1 MSTHKLS
8 GYLQPC
14 PKWAENQ
21 RDTPEF
27 GYIFLS
33 AISTT
38 LASSM
43 ARVIGPTPP
52 GFGEYAETLS

>member
-1 MSTHKLS
+1 M
-8 GYLQPC
+8 
-14 PKWAENQ
+14 PKMGGKTK